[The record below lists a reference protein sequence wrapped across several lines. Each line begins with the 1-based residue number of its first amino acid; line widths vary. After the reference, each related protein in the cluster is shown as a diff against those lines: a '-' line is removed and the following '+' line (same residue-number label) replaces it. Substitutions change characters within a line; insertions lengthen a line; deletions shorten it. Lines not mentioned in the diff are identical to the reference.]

1 MRLRRVRFHG
11 EISAL
16 VLALMLALASLV
28 KTRLKGRYA
37 PALGDFSFGVISMTP
52 VGRGQNEIEGGKD
65 VCENTRHL

>member
-1 MRLRRVRFHG
+1 
-11 EISAL
+11 
-16 VLALMLALASLV
+16 MLALASLV

-37 PALGDFSFGVISMTP
+37 PAIGDFSFGVISMAP